1 MLKVRA
7 RLDVDLGANRPA
19 LHPSVRAPES
29 AKTEFNGIGD
39 TEELDHEE
47 LRRLND
53 ALDEAEAEYQRGE
66 YVSADVVLRELRGTS
81 SAR

>member
-1 MLKVRA
+1 MLKARA

-19 LHPSVRAPES
+19 VHTPVRALES
-29 AKTEFNGIGD
+29 AKAEFTGVGD
-39 TEELDHEE
+39 IEELDHEE

-66 YVSADVVLRELRGTS
+66 YVTADVVLRELRGTS
-81 SAR
+81 SA